1 MRFPG
6 QCRRAGVVLALLV
19 WCGGASASPLEDPAE
34 LLDLS
39 LEQLGDLEVTA
50 ASRRGTKLTET
61 AASVH
66 VLRGDD
72 LRRLGI
78 RSLPEALRLAP
89 NLHVAHI
96 NAAGYAVSARGLKT
110 SLSNKLLVMVD
121 GRPIYT
127 PLFAGVLWDMQAV
140 LIEDVERIEI
150 VSGPGAASWGA
161 NAVNGVINV
170 VLRPAAQTEGGF
182 AGGWAAQDGHGVSA
196 AQTVAAG
203 EHGALRLH
211 GKRDRWSRSENAA
224 GEPIADGWTQR
235 QAGFRGQWRIG
246 DDDLRV
252 QGEVFEGESS
262 DRPFGAVRAHG
273 HHLLGRWTRVTDE
286 TSQWSVQGY
295 LDVVDRLDP
304 VVIDDRMTISALEL
318 TRETALGDHRLA
330 WGVGYRHARDE
341 SSAGLLARLIPA
353 ERTLEW
359 AHAYVQDQIALSAR
373 LTVELGLRLDS
384 NSYTGVETLPT
395 ARFAWR
401 GENHTLVWGA
411 LSRAVRSP
419 ARFDRD
425 IYFPATEPYF
435 IRGGPDFRA
444 EVSDVAELG
453 YRAQPRDW
461 LSVSVT
467 GFHHWHDGLRAGIAA
482 PQGGVYVSNGV
493 EGRTYGAEAW
503 ATARVPGEWE
513 VALGLLELRQRLEV
527 MPGFPGGSS
536 IRDQGNDP
544 EHQVLLRASRKLG
557 ARQQVSLFA
566 RHVSALPDPFVPSYT
581 QLDAR
586 WSLAVSNAFELGIG
600 ARNLLDE
607 RHAELD
613 PANGLPQSV
622 FGRSLYVD
630 ARLDW

>member
-1 MRFPG
+1 MRHSF
-6 QCRRAGVVLALLV
+6 QHRHAGVLLAALAWSTGAHALGFDEPRALL
-19 WCGGASASPLEDPAE
+19 E
-34 LLDLS
+34 LS
-39 LEQLGDLEVTA
+39 LEQLGDVEVTA
-50 ASRRGTKLTET
+50 ASRRATRLTET

-66 VLRGDD
+66 VIHGDD

-89 NLHVAHI
+89 NLHVARI

-121 GRPIYT
+121 GRPVYT
-127 PLFAGVLWDMQAV
+127 PLFAGVLWDMQTV
-140 LIEDVERIEI
+140 PIEDVERIEV
-150 VSGPGAASWGA
+150 VSGPGAAAWGA

-170 VLRPAAQTEGGF
+170 VLRPAAQTDGGF
-182 AGGWAAQDGHGVSA
+182 AGGWASEDGHGVSA

-203 EHGALRLH
+203 ERGAVRLY
-211 GKRDRWSRSENAA
+211 GKHDRWSRSESAA
-224 GEPIADGWTQR
+224 GAPVADGWSQR
-235 QAGFRGQWRIG
+235 QAGFRGQWRSG
-246 DDDLRV
+246 GDDLRV
-252 QGEVFEGESS
+252 QGEAFEGESS

-273 HHLLGRWTRVTDE
+273 HHLLARWTRATGDAG
-286 TSQWSVQGY
+286 QWTLQGY
-295 LDVVDRLDP
+295 VDVVDRLDP
-304 VVIDDRMTISALEL
+304 LIIDDRMTISALEFA
-318 TRETALGDHRLA
+318 REASFGDHRLA
-330 WGVGYRHARDE
+330 WGLGYRHARDE
-341 SSAGLLARLIPA
+341 SRAGLLARLIPA

-359 AHAYVQDQIALSAR
+359 AHAYLQDQIAVSAR
-373 LTVELGLRLDS
+373 MTVELGLRLDS
-384 NSYTGVETLPT
+384 NRYTGVEALPT

-425 IYFPATEPYF
+425 VHFPANEPYL

-444 EVSDVAELG
+444 ETSDVAEFG
-453 YRAQPRDW
+453 YRAQPLDW
-461 LSVSVT
+461 LSVSIT
-467 GFHHWHDGLRAGIAA
+467 GFHHWHDGLRAGIGA
-482 PQGGVYVSNGV
+482 PQGGVFISNGV
-493 EGRTYGAEAW
+493 EGRTYGVEGW

-513 VALGLLELRQRLEV
+513 VALGVLELRHRLER
-527 MPGFPGGSS
+527 MPGFSGANS

-544 EHQVLLRASRKLG
+544 EHQVLLRASRRLG
-557 ARQQVSLFA
+557 ERQQVSLFA
-566 RHVSALPDPFVPSYT
+566 RHVGALPDPFVPSYA

-586 WSLAVSNAFELGIG
+586 WSVNAGNGFAFGVG

-613 PANGLPQSV
+613 PVSGLPQSV

-630 ARLDW
+630 ARLEW